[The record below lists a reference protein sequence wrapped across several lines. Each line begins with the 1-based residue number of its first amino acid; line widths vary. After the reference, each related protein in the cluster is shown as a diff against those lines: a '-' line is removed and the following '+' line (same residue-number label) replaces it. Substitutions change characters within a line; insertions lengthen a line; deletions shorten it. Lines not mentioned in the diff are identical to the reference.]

1 MKEEEVLHEKLN
13 MENTT
18 QKENQ
23 NVGSLEMIDNMLKQ
37 VERRE
42 LT

>member
-1 MKEEEVLHEKLN
+1 MKEEAALHEKLN

-42 LT
+42 LK